1 VQRDIEKREWLLRRN
16 CSLTPAQTAVAF
28 AVLCLL
34 SLAVGC
40 VFVWLGYWYVLLF
53 SLAETVGAA
62 AAFLHYARHA
72 ADYEHVVL
80 TAGCLLVERVSGG
93 EVNQTCFEPCWTRVA
108 VPPRSGALI
117 ALESRGR
124 RVEIGCYA
132 MDAQRRAFARELR
145 SALNQ
150 NR

>member
-16 CSLTPAQTAVAF
+16 CSLTPAQTGMAF
-28 AVLCLL
+28 GLLCLL
-34 SLAVGC
+34 PLAVGC
-40 VFVWLGYWYVLLF
+40 VFVWLGHWVVLLF
-53 SLAETVGAA
+53 ALAETAAAA

-132 MDAQRRAFARELR
+132 MEAQRQAFARELR
-145 SALNQ
+145 MALNQ